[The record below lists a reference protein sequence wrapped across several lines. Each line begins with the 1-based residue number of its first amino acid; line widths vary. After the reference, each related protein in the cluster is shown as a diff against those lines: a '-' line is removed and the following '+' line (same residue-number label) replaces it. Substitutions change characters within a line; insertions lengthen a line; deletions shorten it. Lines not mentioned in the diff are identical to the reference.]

1 MYRNYLYLNR
11 LVSEISGL
19 LINKTVYET
28 FTQEKDKLLL
38 RFGDNN
44 KSENHILIS
53 TDSSQSYL
61 TLLDI
66 HRKAK
71 KNTFSFFGRFLPD
84 KIEGIFIAESD
95 RIILIKLAKS
105 CIYFLMRGSLT
116 NVVALSNSGEIET
129 FKKLSENE
137 LTSIKTL
144 LNETQFSAD
153 LFEADL
159 SFLSESQDFSV
170 LKEHFPFLSKK
181 IFDVLKTKSAS
192 YGIKNALEETFS
204 DFLKR
209 EIAVAEFN
217 GELVFIPEPWISAN
231 VSAEISR
238 FNSYIEALNFYLKEF
253 YKKNRLS
260 DIKTVLVKF
269 IDTEMSKTANKLNN
283 LRVRINK
290 GSREKEYKQ
299 CGNLLL
305 MNRHKLVKGSDSA
318 EVQNIENN
326 ELKIIKLDSKKSPQQ
341 NIDYY
346 FEKSRDEKQN
356 YEISKE
362 LYENS
367 LKRYDKLKRISE
379 TIQNEDNPKEL
390 ERIADELKIRKT
402 SVKMNNKFEEKIR
415 FKQYLIEGKYQL
427 FVGKDSE
434 SNDKLSIKF
443 AKQNDYWFH
452 ARSVA
457 GSHVVL
463 RYENKKEAVPKH
475 IIKTAASVA
484 AFHSKAKTSS
494 VAPVIYTFAKY
505 VVKKKGMPPG
515 QVQVLKENVV
525 LVKPEIPDN
534 CEFIDD
540 KEQV

>member
-1 MYRNYLYLNR
+1 M
-11 LVSEISGL
+11 
-19 LINKTVYET
+19 
-28 FTQEKDKLLL
+28 
-38 RFGDNN
+38 
-44 KSENHILIS
+44 
-53 TDSSQSYL
+53 
-61 TLLDI
+61 
-66 HRKAK
+66 
-71 KNTFSFFGRFLPD
+71 
-84 KIEGIFIAESD
+84 
-95 RIILIKLAKS
+95 
-105 CIYFLMRGSLT
+105 
-116 NVVALSNSGEIET
+116 
-129 FKKLSENE
+129 
-137 LTSIKTL
+137 
-144 LNETQFSAD
+144 
-153 LFEADL
+153 
-159 SFLSESQDFSV
+159 
-170 LKEHFPFLSKK
+170 
-181 IFDVLKTKSAS
+181 
-192 YGIKNALEETFS
+192 
-204 DFLKR
+204 
-209 EIAVAEFN
+209 
-217 GELVFIPEPWISAN
+217 
-231 VSAEISR
+231 
-238 FNSYIEALNFYLKEF
+238 NFYLKEF

-283 LRVRINK
+283 LKVRINK
-290 GSREKEYKQ
+290 GSRENEYKQ

-362 LYENS
+362 LYKNS

-402 SVKMNNKFEEKIR
+402 SVKMNNKYEEKIR

-463 RYENKKEAVPKH
+463 RYENKKEAVPKN